1 MQREEIR
8 NRLIGLFSQV
18 APEIEEIDVEDD
30 VNLQDQLDLDS
41 VDMMNYIVKV
51 QEDFSK
57 EIPNSAYNNFMTING
72 AIAYLMA

>member
-41 VDMMNYIVKV
+41 VDML
-51 QEDFSK
+51 
-57 EIPNSAYNNFMTING
+57 
-72 AIAYLMA
+72 YLCKSLAT